1 MQGYNKAYKEVS
13 DHMLKNV
20 PGVLAFF
27 QSEDVNNKRW
37 ESELLIL
44 IKSYVWI

>member
-27 QSEDVNNKRW
+27 QSTDVNDQRW
-37 ESELLIL
+37 
-44 IKSYVWI
+44 KS